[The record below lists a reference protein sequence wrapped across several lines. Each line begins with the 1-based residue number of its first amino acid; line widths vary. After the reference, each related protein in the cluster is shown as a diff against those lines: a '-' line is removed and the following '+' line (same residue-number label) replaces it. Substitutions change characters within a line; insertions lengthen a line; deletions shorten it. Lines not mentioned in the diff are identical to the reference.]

1 VGVAISRLLW
11 WFEYAWP
18 MGNGTIR
25 RCGLVGIGVALLE
38 ETCHCTGRL

>member
-1 VGVAISRLLW
+1 MW

-25 RCGLVGIGVALLE
+25 RCGLVGGGVALLE
-38 ETCHCTGRL
+38 EIHYCGDGL